1 MTKPLALLACA
12 LLAAACEKEAPAP
25 GASPT
30 PAAPATRD
38 RITPSE
44 VEAMREASK
53 HAEAEA
59 ANARAALDAA
69 HKAALEA
76 QAEVERLE
84 KSTSEMI
91 DQLNTAIG
99 ALGAAQSDAE
109 RAAAKDR
116 LVALQKQQAELQ
128 ALIAAAKA
136 TAAKAERQLGKKLP
150 QECLDNPLAAGC
162 Q

>member
-25 GASPT
+25 AASP
-30 PAAPATRD
+30 APVSRD

-44 VEAMREASK
+44 VEKMREESK

-59 ANARAALDAA
+59 AKARAALEAA
-69 HKAALEA
+69 HQAATEA
-76 QAEVERLE
+76 ATEVERLE
-84 KSTSEMI
+84 KSTREMI

-99 ALGAAQSDAE
+99 AVGAAQSDAE

-116 LVALQKQQAELQ
+116 LAALQKQQAELE

-150 QECLDNPLAAGC
+150 QECLDNPLAVGC

>member
-25 GASPT
+25 GASAT

-38 RITPSE
+38 RIMPSE
-44 VEAMREASK
+44 VEQMREASK

-59 ANARAALDAA
+59 EKARAALEAA
-69 HKAALEA
+69 HKAAREA
-76 QAEVERLE
+76 QTEVERLE
-84 KSTSEMI
+84 KSTSELI
-91 DQLNTAIG
+91 DELNRAISTVM
-99 ALGAAQSDAE
+99 AAQSDAE
-109 RAAAKDR
+109 RAAGKER